1 MCLCGFKK
9 INIDMKIILK
19 ILAVQ
24 ILFLQYTDS
33 NSQTDTANYF
43 SGKVKVTAGKEY
55 DRSGLT
61 EVFLGKRWRSLWT
74 TPFEV
79 DILNLDKYAGGLT
92 PYKRGGGLQTKSLRF
107 KGSDGKTYKFRSINK
122 DLRRILP
129 PDLQESIFADAFV
142 DQVSASNPLSAL
154 IVAPLLNEVG
164 IINVEPKVV
173 FLPDE
178 SKLGEYKKDFGN
190 VLGTIEESPDDDT
203 DGEKGYAESD
213 KIRNTFKLYKKMEE
227 DNDHQV
233 DGIEFLKARL
243 MDLMIGDWD
252 RHFDQWLWAGYKKD
266 GKTVYKPIPRDRD
279 QAFSLYDGLLPMIA
293 GEAITQIEGYG
304 KNYPKIYDL
313 SFNGRYVDRRF
324 LPVVKK
330 RVYDSLAAFIQ
341 SKITNDVIVNAV
353 KKMPEEWYKLEGK
366 NLVSMIKSRR
376 DKLKEASDEFYDLI
390 NETVDIY
397 GSDKA
402 EQIEVNV
409 LNHNNLEVALYDLDK
424 NGVKKSEPFFKR
436 NFNEDDTKEIRIYT
450 NGGDDHIIVDGVRI
464 IQNELPYELP
474 TSIDIKIIKGSGKK
488 EIHDRAD
495 KILDIY
501 KDERPRN
508 NEVERFEPKVEDRGY
523 DWRFGPGFGFN
534 SDDGIIIGG
543 GPILYKHGLYA
554 KPYVYRMSLIGSY
567 AFTAKSYSI
576 KYTGEFY
583 SIIKGAKVSLDL
595 GKTELEITRFYGLG
609 NETVLDKDLE
619 TKDFYKVG
627 QELINIS
634 PSFEFP
640 LNKKYSFTISPFYEY
655 SDVSYDLN
663 TLLGQS
669 PQTKGIGV
677 AKFMGINSAV
687 KFDTR
692 DNIVEPYKGIYA
704 QLFGNYT
711 PDIFKNNFRYRKA
724 GFDLRAYVSSD
735 TVKGVTLA
743 LRTFGGKVWGTH
755 PFYESFFLGGIN
767 SLKGFSRERFAGDGV
782 LLGQA
787 ELRMRLFRVNILI
800 PGLLGISAFG
810 GTGRVYLEGEN
821 SKRWH
826 SSYGGSVWITYLNR
840 MFNVGLT
847 VAKSDE
853 GVKYFFGTA
862 LFL

>member
-1 MCLCGFKK
+1 
-9 INIDMKIILK
+9 
-19 ILAVQ
+19 
-24 ILFLQYTDS
+24 
-33 NSQTDTANYF
+33 
-43 SGKVKVTAGKEY
+43 
-55 DRSGLT
+55 
-61 EVFLGKRWRSLWT
+61 
-74 TPFEV
+74 
-79 DILNLDKYAGGLT
+79 
-92 PYKRGGGLQTKSLRF
+92 
-107 KGSDGKTYKFRSINK
+107 
-122 DLRRILP
+122 
-129 PDLQESIFADAFV
+129 
-142 DQVSASNPLSAL
+142 
-154 IVAPLLNEVG
+154 
-164 IINVEPKVV
+164 
-173 FLPDE
+173 
-178 SKLGEYKKDFGN
+178 
-190 VLGTIEESPDDDT
+190 
-203 DGEKGYAESD
+203 
-213 KIRNTFKLYKKMEE
+213 
-227 DNDHQV
+227 
-233 DGIEFLKARL
+233 

-252 RHFDQWLWAGYKKD
+252 RHFDQWTWAGYKNE
-266 GKTVYKPIPRDRD
+266 GKTIYKPIPRDRD
-279 QAFSLYDGLLPMIA
+279 QAFSLYDGLIPMIA

-304 KNYPKIYDL
+304 ENYPKIYDL

-330 RVYDSLAAFIQ
+330 KVYDSLTAYIQ

-353 KKMPEEWYKLEGK
+353 KKMPEKWYKLEGK
-366 NLVSMIKSRR
+366 NLVDMIRSRR
-376 DKLKEASDEFYDLI
+376 NKLKEASDEFYELI

-402 EQIEVNV
+402 EQIEINV
-409 LNHNNLEVALYDLDK
+409 INDNNLEVALYDLDK
-424 NGVKKSEPFFKR
+424 SGIKKDEPFFKR
-436 NFNEDDTKEIRIYT
+436 RFNEDDTKEIRIYT
-450 NGGDDHIIVDGVRI
+450 NGGDDKIYVDHESIYPLEAGYKFP
-464 IQNELPYELP
+464 N
-474 TSIDIKIIKGSGKK
+474 TSIDVKVLKGTGKK
-488 EIHDRAD
+488 EIKDRAD
-495 KILDIY
+495 NILEVI

-508 NEVERFEPKVEDRGY
+508 NEKERFEPSVEDRGY

-534 SDDGIIIGG
+534 SDDGIIVGG

-583 SIIKGAKVSLDL
+583 SIIKGAKVGLDL
-595 GKTELEITRFYGLG
+595 GKTELDITRFYGLG
-609 NETVLDKDLE
+609 NETVLDKDLD

-640 LNKKYSFTISPFYEY
+640 LNKKYSFTISPFYKY
-655 SDVSYDLN
+655 SDVSYDQN
-663 TLLGQS
+663 TLLGQN
-669 PQTKGIGV
+669 PQTDGIGV
-677 AKFMGINSAV
+677 EKFMGINSAI

-692 DNIVEPYKGIYA
+692 DNAVETYKGLYA

-711 PDIFKNNFRYRKA
+711 PEILKNNFKFGKA

-735 TVKGVTLA
+735 TVKGITLV
-743 LRTFGGKVWGTH
+743 LRTFGGKVWGKH
-755 PFYESFFLGGIN
+755 SFYESFFLGGIN

-810 GTGRVYLEGEN
+810 GTGRVYLESED

-840 MFNVGLT
+840 LFNVGVT